1 MTEGVTHK
9 PTTTDKLF
17 RIAIAIKGLDGGL
30 QVIGALVLAVTP
42 PAVIS
47 GFAHSIVTRD
57 LLGDQSGTLAT
68 HLSKAAA
75 DFTGGDTRVFAILYL
90 LLHGIVKLA
99 LVIAML
105 KKILPAYPIAAVV
118 LAGFVVYE
126 VWRAIHTH
134 SIALPFF
141 AALDV
146 VIIVLVLREYR
157 QLRRERQE
165 TSAVE

>member
-1 MTEGVTHK
+1 MPGSVARK

-17 RIAIAIKGLDGGL
+17 RIAVTLKGLDGGI
-30 QVIGALVLAVTP
+30 QVIGAIVLAVIP
-42 PAVIS
+42 PAVI
-47 GFAHSIVTRD
+47 GGWAHAIVTRD
-57 LLGDQSGTLAT
+57 LLGDQNGTLAT

-75 DFTGGDTRVFAILYL
+75 DFTGGDTRTFAILYL
-90 LLHGIVKLA
+90 LLHGLLKLA

-105 KKILPAYPIAAVV
+105 RKIMPAYPIAAVV

-126 VWRAIHTH
+126 LWRAVHTH

-157 QLRRERQE
+157 QLRRER
-165 TSAVE
+165 

>member
-1 MTEGVTHK
+1 MTDSVAHK

-17 RIAIAIKGLDGGL
+17 RIAIALKGLDGGI
-30 QVIGALVLAVTP
+30 QVIGAIVLAVIP
-42 PAVIS
+42 PAVIG
-47 GFAHSIVTRD
+47 GFAHAIVTRD
-57 LLGDQSGTLAT
+57 LLGDQDGTLAT
-68 HLSKAAA
+68 HLTKAAA
-75 DFTGGDTRVFAILYL
+75 GFTGGDTRVFAILYL

-105 KKILPAYPIAAVV
+105 KKILPAYPVAAVV

-126 VWRAIHTH
+126 LWRAVHTH

-141 AALDV
+141 AALDI

-157 QLRRERQE
+157 QLRRERRE
-165 TSAVE
+165 ASPVE

>member
-1 MTEGVTHK
+1 MTGGVARK

-17 RIAIAIKGLDGGL
+17 RIAIALKGLDGGI
-30 QVIGALVLAVTP
+30 QVIGAIVLAVIP
-42 PAVIS
+42 PAVIG

-57 LLGDQSGTLAT
+57 LLGDQNGTLAT
-68 HLSKAAA
+68 HLTKAAA

-99 LVIAML
+99 LVVAML
-105 KKILPAYPIAAVV
+105 KKILPAYPVAAVV

-126 VWRAIHTH
+126 LWRAVHTH

-141 AALDV
+141 AALDL

-157 QLRRERQE
+157 QLRAERRAD
-165 TSAVE
+165 S

>member
-1 MTEGVTHK
+1 MTESVTHK
-9 PTTTDKLF
+9 ATTTDKLF
-17 RIAIAIKGLDGGL
+17 RVAIAIKGLDGGL
-30 QVIGALVLAVTP
+30 QVIGALVLAVIP

-47 GFAHSIVTRD
+47 GFAHAVITRD

-105 KKILPAYPIAAVV
+105 KKLLPAYPIAVVV

-126 VWRAIHTH
+126 LWRAVHTH

-141 AALDV
+141 AALDI
-146 VIIVLVLREYR
+146 VIIVLILREYR
-157 QLRRERQE
+157 QLRRERAE
-165 TSAVE
+165 AS

>member
-1 MTEGVTHK
+1 MTESVTHK

-30 QVIGALVLAVTP
+30 QVIGALVLAVIP
-42 PAVIS
+42 PAVIG
-47 GFAHSIVTRD
+47 GFAHAVVTRD

-68 HLSKAAA
+68 HLTKAAA

-126 VWRAIHTH
+126 VWRAVHTH

-157 QLRRERQE
+157 QLRRERAE
-165 TSAVE
+165 A